1 MAEKRIKRTKK
12 QVILDLIHK
21 NYAKCESFAK
31 NIKRIESMLN
41 AMQAEYEAEL
51 KKSASIKRIS
61 AGKSK
66 EQIQALIDGLQEQIK
81 TM

>member
-1 MAEKRIKRTKK
+1 MAEKRVKRTKK
-12 QVILDLIHK
+12 QVILDMLQ
-21 NYAKCESFAK
+21 NTYANCESFVK
-31 NIKRIESMLN
+31 SIKKIESMLD
-41 AMQAEYEAEL
+41 ALQAEYDAEL

-61 AGKSK
+61 AGKTK